1 MTAQAHPPGSVRLPL
16 WPARRTTRSALAV
29 MCGLA
34 AVEIGHVLLLGRDF
48 THSAVAIAVIVLL
61 SSVQLFYF
69 CRPDAPLRFP
79 IGPLVVTGQ
88 MALVFVPVFAF
99 HHSWIAL
106 PGLLAGSVLLVFPAP
121 VGKVAYGL
129 TVAAAGAAQAATGG
143 DATTVLFGVVA
154 TALTGLVV
162 HGLPWFAALAARLA
176 ESRTEL
182 ALCAVADERLR
193 VSRDLHDLLGYG
205 LSAIK
210 LKSELVHRMLPD
222 QPEQARESVAEIIDI
237 TRLTLVDVRSVA
249 LGYRLLSVREAVT
262 SAKAVLTSA
271 DIDVRLELDDRPV
284 PEPAATVL
292 ATLVREGVTN
302 VLRHSKAE
310 NCEISVRRCGRLVLL
325 DIVNDGAGHGTRD
338 RSGSGVRNMTE
349 RVREI
354 GGQVTARHVDDDRFH
369 LHASIP
375 LDLAVEAA
383 EKAEE
388 ELAG

>member
-1 MTAQAHPPGSVRLPL
+1 MPPAH
-16 WPARRTTRSALAV
+16 RTTRTAVSV

-34 AVEIGHVLLLGRDF
+34 AVEITHVLLLDHDF
-48 THSAVAIAVIVLL
+48 THSAVAIAIIVLL

-69 CRPDAPLRFP
+69 SRPDAPLRFP
-79 IGPLVVTGQ
+79 IGPLALTGQ
-88 MALVFVPVFAF
+88 VALVFVPVFVF
-99 HHSWIAL
+99 HQSWIAL
-106 PGLLAGSVLLVFPAP
+106 PGLLAGSALLVLPDAA
-121 VGKVAYGL
+121 GRVACAL
-129 TVAAAGAAQAATGG
+129 AVAAAGAAQAATGG
-143 DATTVLFGVVA
+143 DATAVLFGVVA
-154 TALTGLVV
+154 AALTGLVV
-162 HGLPWFAALAARLA
+162 HGLPWLATLATRLA

-182 ALCAVADERLR
+182 ALCAVADERMR

-210 LKSELVHRMLPD
+210 LKSELVHRLLPD
-222 QPEQARESVAEIIDI
+222 QPERARESVAEIIDI

-249 LGYRLLSVREAVT
+249 LGYRLLSVRDAVT
-262 SAKAVLTSA
+262 SAKAVLASA
-271 DIDVRLELDDRPV
+271 DIEVRMELDDRPV

-325 DIVNDGAGHGTRD
+325 DIVNDGVGDEVRD

-354 GGQVTARHVDDDRFH
+354 GGEVSARHVGGDRFH

-375 LDLAVEAA
+375 LDLAVEAVG
-383 EKAEE
+383 KAEE
-388 ELAG
+388 ELAGQGPAGS